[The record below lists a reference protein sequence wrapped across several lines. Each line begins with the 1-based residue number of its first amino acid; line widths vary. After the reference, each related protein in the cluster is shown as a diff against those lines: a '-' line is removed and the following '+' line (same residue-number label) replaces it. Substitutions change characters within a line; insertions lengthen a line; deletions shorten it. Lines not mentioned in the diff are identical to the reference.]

1 MSVKYNREQ
10 IIGALNE
17 KGVNQPCHRCGNK
30 TFALIDGF
38 SKYHLSDNTKENV
51 LGGTGVPV
59 VLVGCNNCGSHLG
72 HVFREG
78 HSETGE
84 RQWINS
90 ICVKFVKTACDLK
103 EDSLHAF

>member
-59 VLVGCNNCGSHLG
+59 VLVGCNNCGAITPHAAVAL
-72 HVFREG
+72 VKPEEEEIEEEEKEG
-78 HSETGE
+78 SENG
-84 RQWINS
+84 
-90 ICVKFVKTACDLK
+90 K
-103 EDSLHAF
+103 